1 MPVTC
6 RCLPCP
12 ALPVPCR
19 PGSVTSGRARPVSG
33 DYHGPGAVPV
43 REGMVEI
50 STQAGTAAAQSRTP
64 LSRRR
69 VLDTAVALADEGGVD
84 ALSMR
89 RIAQALGVVPMAL
102 YKHVANKN
110 ELLDGMI
117 DVVVGEIDP
126 PVTDADWKTVVRSR
140 VLSARRMLLRH
151 PWASQVIEARTKAR
165 VTPTPGVMAYL
176 DSMIAVFRAGGF
188 SLDLVHHTMH
198 VMGSRLLGFS
208 QELFEDTPQ
217 GVPDPD
223 APSPEEMAARYPHIT
238 ELAMAVAH
246 DQESVVGAGCDDQ
259 FEFEF
264 ALDLTL
270 DGLERLRAQQQ
281 G

>member
-1 MPVTC
+1 
-6 RCLPCP
+6 
-12 ALPVPCR
+12 
-19 PGSVTSGRARPVSG
+19 
-33 DYHGPGAVPV
+33 
-43 REGMVEI
+43 MVEI
-50 STQAGTAAAQSRTP
+50 TTQAGSATQPRTP
-64 LSRRR
+64 LSRVR

-89 RIAQALGVVPMAL
+89 KIAQALGVVPMAL

-117 DVVVGEIDP
+117 DVIVGEIDP
-126 PVTDADWKTVVRSR
+126 PAGDTDWKTAVRRR

-151 PWASQVIEARTKAR
+151 PWAPEVIESRIKAR
-165 VTPTPGVMAYL
+165 STPTPAVMAYL
-176 DSMIAVFRAGGF
+176 DSMIGIFRAGGF
-188 SLDLVHHTMH
+188 SIDLVHHALH

-208 QELFEDTPQ
+208 QELFQDSSDGE
-217 GVPDPD
+217 PDPD
-223 APSPEEMAARYPHIT
+223 AMAPEEMAARYPHIT

-246 DQESVVGAGCDDQ
+246 DQESVVGSGCDDQ

-270 DGLERLRAQQQ
+270 DGLERLRL
-281 G
+281 GTR

>member
-1 MPVTC
+1 
-6 RCLPCP
+6 
-12 ALPVPCR
+12 
-19 PGSVTSGRARPVSG
+19 
-33 DYHGPGAVPV
+33 
-43 REGMVEI
+43 MVEI
-50 STQAGTAAAQSRTP
+50 TTRAGAAAQPRTP
-64 LSRRR
+64 LSKAR

-89 RIAQALGVVPMAL
+89 KIAQALGVVPMAL

-117 DVVVGEIDP
+117 DVVIGEIDP
-126 PVTDADWKTVVRSR
+126 PADGADWKTAVRLR

-151 PWASQVIEARTKAR
+151 PWAPGVIESRMKAR
-165 VTPTPGVMAYL
+165 ATPTLAVMEYL
-176 DSMIAVFRAGGF
+176 DSMIGIFRAGGF
-188 SLDLVHHTMH
+188 SIDLTHHAMH

-208 QELFEDTPQ
+208 QELFEDGSGRDPE
-217 GVPDPD
+217 PDMP
-223 APSPEEMAARYPHIT
+223 PPEEIAERFPHIA

-246 DQESVVGAGCDDQ
+246 DEESVVGSGCDDQ

-270 DGLERLRAQQQ
+270 DGLERLHGAT
-281 G
+281 